1 MFHFLRNLK
10 KFLPLYKAGC
20 PFFKYKKIDLDNNFT
35 VIKDYSI
42 DDVVAC
48 HSNKSKILIANS
60 SIISN
65 SYLENIRTK
74 SLSSYLL
81 DDFISF
87 LKIMNIFK
95 FEESDVSSI
104 TVSYYV
110 NYNGSDLI
118 VDFLRFKICSEESDS
133 FIDETGFII
142 IYDQNGCRVCFE
154 TLGYISKKSS
164 SLFFAQ
170 LMLTQF
176 QLFNDLDKLD
186 ILFKKSNI
194 IKNYAD
200 FSDIMKTSFLNK
212 NYPSWKTVGIPQT
225 EEEADLIK
233 MLHY

>member
-154 TLGYISKKSS
+154 TLGYISKKVH
-164 SLFFAQ
+164 LC
-170 LMLTQF
+170 
-176 QLFNDLDKLD
+176 
-186 ILFKKSNI
+186 
-194 IKNYAD
+194 
-200 FSDIMKTSFLNK
+200 FLLN
-212 NYPSWKTVGIPQT
+212 
-225 EEEADLIK
+225 LC
-233 MLHY
+233 

>member
-1 MFHFLRNLK
+1 MLKFFKNLK
-10 KFLPLYKAGC
+10 KLFPLYKAGC
-20 PFFKYKKIDLDNNFT
+20 SFFKYKKIDLDNNFT
-35 VIKDYSI
+35 VLKDNSTNS
-42 DDVVAC
+42 VVAC

-60 SIISN
+60 SIISK
-65 SYLENIRTK
+65 SYLDSIRTK
-74 SLSSYLL
+74 SLSSALL

-95 FEESDVSSI
+95 FEESDISTI
-104 TVSYYV
+104 TISYYV

-142 IYDQNGCRVCFE
+142 IYDPNGCRVCFE
-154 TLGYISKKSS
+154 TLGYISKKRSS
-164 SLFFAQ
+164 MFFAQ

-194 IKNYAD
+194 IKNYVD
-200 FSDIMKTSFLNK
+200 FSEVMKTSFLNK
-212 NYPSWKTVGIPQT
+212 NYPSWKTVGIPKT